1 MGGPLGSSIGMAAG
15 GMLGTVM
22 GGGQVTGSDV
32 AKTALGLAG
41 GAIAGTA
48 GRMVGSALGGLFGQ
62 GQEKERGGGGEI
74 EGGGGGQGGAVSV
87 SGGGMEGEPGEMTRL
102 LREMS
107 MNIKALV
114 NDGIF
119 IKGGHWRPGGSV
131 I

>member
-1 MGGPLGSSIGMAAG
+1 
-15 GMLGTVM
+15 
-22 GGGQVTGSDV
+22 
-32 AKTALGLAG
+32 
-41 GAIAGTA
+41 
-48 GRMVGSALGGLFGQ
+48 
-62 GQEKERGGGGEI
+62 
-74 EGGGGGQGGAVSV
+74 
-87 SGGGMEGEPGEMTRL
+87 MEGEPGEMTRL

>member
-1 MGGPLGSSIGMAAG
+1 MAAG
-15 GMLGTVM
+15 GLLGTVM
-22 GGGQVTGSDV
+22 GGGKVEASDV

-62 GQEKERGGGGEI
+62 GQEGGGGGEI

-102 LREMS
+102 LREIS
-107 MNIKALV
+107 MNIKTMV
-114 NDGIF
+114 NDGIS
-119 IKGGHWRPGGSV
+119 IRGGFRRAGGSV

>member
-22 GGGQVTGSDV
+22 GGGKWRPDV

-62 GQEKERGGGGEI
+62 GQAGGGGGEI
-74 EGGGGGQGGAVSV
+74 EGGGGGAGGAVSV
-87 SGGGMEGEPGEMTRL
+87 SGGGMEGEPGEMIRL
-102 LREMS
+102 FREIS
-107 MNIKALV
+107 MNIKTMV
-114 NDGIF
+114 NDGIT
-119 IKGGHWRPGGSV
+119 IRGGFRRPAGSV

>member
-1 MGGPLGSSIGMAAG
+1 M
-15 GMLGTVM
+15 
-22 GGGQVTGSDV
+22 TGSDV
-32 AKTALGLAG
+32 GKTALGLAG

-48 GRMVGSALGGLFGQ
+48 GRMVGSALGGLLGQ
-62 GQEKERGGGGEI
+62 GQEKGGGGEI
-74 EGGGGGQGGAVSV
+74 DGGGGGLGGAVSV